1 MRDGS
6 LLYRYH
12 NLSQAD
18 DEMWVL
24 FGIGGALAAVVTLT
38 VLTRVVRGRS
48 KKIDVGSVSDA
59 WLAEQN
65 RKTD

>member
-1 MRDGS
+1 
-6 LLYRYH
+6 
-12 NLSQAD
+12 
-18 DEMWVL
+18 MWVL
-24 FGIGGALAAVVTLT
+24 FGIGGALAAVVTLA